1 MLEIK
6 EKYQVSKYCESI
18 IKNKRAILYHKLYGK
33 TIKISEE
40 CWKVI
45 KENLDA
51 GYEIQDIYRAV
62 DDSDKDYF
70 EKLFPALIN
79 NKILIKRVNRNR
91 QEK

>member
-51 GYEIQDIYRAV
+51 GYL
-62 DDSDKDYF
+62 DKRNLADVIL
-70 EKLFPALIN
+70 KR
-79 NKILIKRVNRNR
+79 KIVCS
-91 QEK
+91 